1 MGRKIATKRKFLSLF
16 IVLFALLYYFTN
28 KTIFVFTMS
37 SMLALFL
44 FFDLL
49 NYFSK
54 GKNKL
59 AKHFFRL
66 YPKKREELKS
76 ILTDATLFFI
86 STLLMSLF
94 FQKEVVIFSLILL
107 TFVDM
112 SEQIFGKLLPFKKL
126 PWNPQK
132 SFLGTFMGFLI
143 GTIVSYLVIT
153 TILENIPLI
162 VILPASIVAAI
173 AGTSKKFDN
182 ILIPWCVSIIL
193 IILL

>member
-16 IVLFALLYYFTN
+16 IILFALLYYFTN
-28 KTIFVFTMS
+28 KTIFVYTMS

-49 NYFSK
+49 DYFSK
-54 GKNKL
+54 GKNKF
-59 AKHFFRL
+59 AKYFFRL

-76 ILTDATLFFI
+76 ILTDATIFFI
-86 STLLMSLF
+86 STLLMGLF

-112 SEQIFGKLLPFKKL
+112 SEHIFGKLLPFQKL
-126 PWNPQK
+126 PWNSQK
-132 SFLGTFMGFLI
+132 SFLGTFMGLLI
-143 GTIVSYLVIT
+143 GAIVSYLVIT

-193 IILL
+193 TILL